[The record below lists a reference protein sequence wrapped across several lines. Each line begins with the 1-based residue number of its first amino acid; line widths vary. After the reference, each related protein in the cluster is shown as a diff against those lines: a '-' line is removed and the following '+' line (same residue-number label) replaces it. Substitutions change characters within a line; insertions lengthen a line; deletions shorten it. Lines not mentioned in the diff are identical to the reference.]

1 MVDLLREEA
10 TSLIAD
16 LGRALEGRYVIGD
29 ALGSGRGGITVRA
42 ERVASGRTVALK
54 VAWNDPVARERVWRE
69 MVLTS
74 EAKHLNVLP
83 MRPVEAPDSMVVV
96 EMPLASGGTVDD
108 LLNTRTPVPY
118 ARTLDIVRAV
128 ASALEQ
134 AHSKGI
140 VHGALAPEKILFDD
154 AGHVWIT
161 DFALHVPP
169 VPGWNVPR
177 HSAIADPPYSAI
189 ELRHESPKTNARAD
203 QFSLAII
210 AYELLRGQRT
220 WHVNEE
226 GVLEIDPI
234 EINVTRPIAPG
245 TPLGTGL
252 AIRRATSRDPGYRYE
267 NVTSFV
273 HAFAGEVVDPV
284 ALPHA
289 YADHVTAPRHHSKAW
304 ILAPLVVLLVALV
317 VAQPS
322 TRDLFV
328 SWWYGNG
335 SDPGPAPTASAQSSS
350 ASASVSVTIDGNR
363 RALVFIDGFPRGMT
377 PLVWEGK
384 AGRHTVRL
392 VGPGSYSPSAL
403 TVDARAGD
411 TVNAPFGVPRR

>member
-140 VHGALAPEKILFDD
+140 VHGALAPE
-154 AGHVWIT
+154 
-161 DFALHVPP
+161 
-169 VPGWNVPR
+169 
-177 HSAIADPPYSAI
+177 
-189 ELRHESPKTNARAD
+189 
-203 QFSLAII
+203 
-210 AYELLRGQRT
+210 
-220 WHVNEE
+220 
-226 GVLEIDPI
+226 
-234 EINVTRPIAPG
+234 
-245 TPLGTGL
+245 
-252 AIRRATSRDPGYRYE
+252 
-267 NVTSFV
+267 
-273 HAFAGEVVDPV
+273 
-284 ALPHA
+284 
-289 YADHVTAPRHHSKAW
+289 
-304 ILAPLVVLLVALV
+304 
-317 VAQPS
+317 
-322 TRDLFV
+322 
-328 SWWYGNG
+328 
-335 SDPGPAPTASAQSSS
+335 
-350 ASASVSVTIDGNR
+350 
-363 RALVFIDGFPRGMT
+363 
-377 PLVWEGK
+377 
-384 AGRHTVRL
+384 
-392 VGPGSYSPSAL
+392 
-403 TVDARAGD
+403 
-411 TVNAPFGVPRR
+411 